1 MAIWLLLSALSIVA
15 LYMAVSLGRPFLIA
29 ATAFATALG
38 FFMIGLRVVLQRKIT
53 RGIRVR

>member
-15 LYMAVSLGRPFLIA
+15 LYMAVSLGRPVFVA
-29 ATAFATALG
+29 ATAFAAALG
-38 FFMIGLRVVLQRKIT
+38 LFMIGLRVALQRKMT